1 MPRCRN
7 KRQRGIGRDGFQIA
21 RIQPPCQVE
30 GRPQRLHPGRR
41 GKRECEE
48 RRQVALQMGVARPEF
63 IDEPA
68 VFQPL
73 PRPAALDGCPQR
85 LLVHRRIEIYAGRRW
100 RTDGIQE
107 QLQRGEDQVQSG
119 FRLTPKRAPACGE
132 RMVGAPT
139 HPR

>member
-30 GRPQRLHPGRR
+30 GRPQRLHPRRR

-48 RRQVALQMGVARPEF
+48 RRQVALQMGSAPPEF
-63 IDEPA
+63 LDEPA

-73 PRPAALDGCPQR
+73 PRPAALDGRPQR
-85 LLVHRRIEIYAGRRW
+85 RRVHRSIEIHAGRRW
-100 RTDGIQE
+100 RAGGVKD
-107 QLQRGEDQVQSG
+107 QLQRGDDHIQSG